1 MYSASNEYTLFV
13 FVFIGHV
20 YSPSRPLIVSDE
32 PSPSHHSHVS
42 DYTVIAGGHTSEIAK
57 AAAEIVK
64 AKERSSS
71 GDSTKSKSSKK
82 PRKPSIKPKPQVK
95 SDLEESTM

>member
-1 MYSASNEYTLFV
+1 M
-13 FVFIGHV
+13 

-32 PSPSHHSHVS
+32 PSPSRRSHVTE
-42 DYTVIAGGHTSEIAK
+42 YAVIAEGHTSEIAK
-57 AAAEIVK
+57 AAAEVVK

-82 PRKPSIKPKPQVK
+82 PRKPPVKPKPK
-95 SDLEESTM
+95 AERDFEESYM